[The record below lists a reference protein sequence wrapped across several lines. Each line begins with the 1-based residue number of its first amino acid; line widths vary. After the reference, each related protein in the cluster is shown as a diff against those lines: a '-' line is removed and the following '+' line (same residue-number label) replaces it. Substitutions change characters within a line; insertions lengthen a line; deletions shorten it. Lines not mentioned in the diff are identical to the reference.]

1 MSKEIGVVKN
11 VTQGNVKAVSPTG
24 ESRELK
30 VGDIVYQGEK
40 IVTESTDAKVV
51 IAKADGKEI
60 SLIGKDSINL
70 DQSVSENSQTTA
82 DINSLQKAIL
92 GGQDL
97 NALEETAAGGNQ
109 AGGNAGGDG
118 VSLGAASFAQGGHYS
133 NISANFNNLSSQA
146 SANAPAVSNVRGGA
160 SAESSDGFVSSAA
173 ASSQSAQPVI
183 TPAKA
188 YITVDSGSAHSS
200 EVSESDRSYPYMQY
214 NFHIE
219 NAPAGSLTT
228 NLKIDLGGQA
238 TKGED
243 YEHPEYSMDGGNTWT
258 AVDPDMVLKNV
269 AVQDGVI
276 KFRMKV
282 IDDYGQHAG
291 NQNEGTKMSDEGT
304 QIHAN
309 ITEFGKYSEEA
320 TISISSDNGLISSDS
335 AFSKIVD
342 NDDFVKFAGDV
353 DAEGKELNTGIGD
366 DTIHAKEGD
375 VKNINIKMGDGDD
388 QAIFENHTIM
398 NTTIDGGNGSDI
410 IDLIN
415 NDKTIDTTV
424 LGGNGD
430 DVIKFTTKD
439 RVSTGNV
446 FDGGDGVD
454 TLVVGSIDTFTDTT
468 NTYKNFEKV
477 DVEDL
482 KDLGYYFEISNKSQ
496 LADIIDRFTN
506 NDSHELTLV
515 TEKDGITGVLESKN
529 MHLSSTVRWEDYSKN
544 NGIPEGIKK
553 EEGDDFYKLSFEY
566 NGDNYILNVQNEI
579 PYSIAITYHL

>member
-11 VTQGNVKAVSPTG
+11 VTQGSVKAVSLTG

-118 VSLGAASFAQGGHYS
+118 VSLGSTSFAQGGHYS
-133 NISANFNNLSSQA
+133 NISANFSNLSAQA
-146 SANAPAVSNVRGGA
+146 SINAPAVSNVRGGA
-160 SAESSDGFVSSAA
+160 SAEPSDGFVASAA
-173 ASSQSAQPVI
+173 ASSQPAV
-183 TPAKA
+183 TPARA
-188 YITVDSGSAHSS
+188 YITVDSGSAHSN
-200 EVSESDRSYPYMQY
+200 EVAEGDRSYPYMQY

-219 NAPAGSLTT
+219 NAPAGALTT

-238 TKGED
+238 TKGDD

-269 AVQDGVI
+269 VVQDGVI

-291 NQNEGTKMSDEGT
+291 NQNEGTKMSDEGA

-335 AFSKIVD
+335 ASSKIVD

-353 DAEGKELNTGIGD
+353 DAEGRELNTGIGD
-366 DTIHAKEGD
+366 DTIHAKDGD

-388 QAIFENHTIM
+388 QAIFENHKII
-398 NTTIDGGNGSDI
+398 NTTIDGGNGNDI
-410 IDLIN
+410 IDLIS

-439 RVSTGNV
+439 GVSTGNV

-454 TLVVGSIDTFTDTT
+454 TLVIGNKATLMDDT
-468 NTYKNFEKV
+468 NTYKNFEIL
-477 DVEDL
+477 DVSALGESDNIRVTS
-482 KDLGYYFEISNKSQ
+482 KDQ
-496 LADIIDRFTN
+496 LADLIDRFTN
-506 NDSHELTLV
+506 NGSHELTLV
-515 TEKDGITGVLESKN
+515 TSKDDGTFYHGNMYFYSEGGNATLGISPIPAGVTITPPDGKFYNINFEHN
-529 MHLSSTVRWEDYSKN
+529 GADYSLK
-544 NGIPEGIKK
+544 
-553 EEGDDFYKLSFEY
+553 
-566 NGDNYILNVQNEI
+566 VQNEI
-579 PYSIAITYHL
+579 MYSVATYDYL

>member
-11 VTQGNVKAVSPTG
+11 VTQGSVKAVSLTG

-60 SLIGKDSINL
+60 SLIGKDLINL
-70 DQSVSENSQTTA
+70 DQSVGENSQTTA
-82 DINSLQKAIL
+82 DITSLQKAIL
-92 GGQDL
+92 SGEGL
-97 NALEETAAGGNQ
+97 AGLEETAAGGNQ

-118 VSLGAASFAQGGHYS
+118 VSLGSTSFAQGGHYS
-133 NISANFNNLSSQA
+133 NISANFSNLSAQA
-146 SANAPAVSNVRGGA
+146 IINAPAVSNVRGGA
-160 SAESSDGFVSSAA
+160 SAEPSDGFVASAA
-173 ASSQSAQPVI
+173 ASSQPAV
-183 TPAKA
+183 TPARA
-188 YITVDSGSAHSS
+188 YITVDSGSAHSN
-200 EVSESDRSYPYMQY
+200 EVAEGDRSYPYMQY

-219 NAPAGSLTT
+219 NAPAGALTT
-228 NLKIDLGGQA
+228 NLKVDLGGQA
-238 TKGED
+238 TKGDD

-269 AVQDGVI
+269 VVQDGVI

-335 AFSKIVD
+335 ASSKIVD

-353 DAEGKELNTGIGD
+353 DAEGRELNTGIGD
-366 DTIHAKEGD
+366 DTIHAKDGD

-388 QAIFENHTIM
+388 QAIFENHKII
-398 NTTIDGGNGSDI
+398 NTTIDGGNGNDI
-410 IDLIN
+410 IDLIS

-439 RVSTGNV
+439 GVSTGNV

-454 TLVVGSIDTFTDTT
+454 TLVIGNKATLMDDT
-468 NTYKNFEKV
+468 NTYKNFEIL
-477 DVEDL
+477 DVSALGESDNIRVTS
-482 KDLGYYFEISNKSQ
+482 KDQ
-496 LADIIDRFTN
+496 LADLIDRFTN
-506 NDSHELTLV
+506 NGSHELTLV
-515 TEKDGITGVLESKN
+515 TSKDDGTFYHGNMYFYSEGGNATLGISPIPAGVTITPPDGKFYNINFEHN
-529 MHLSSTVRWEDYSKN
+529 GADYSLK
-544 NGIPEGIKK
+544 
-553 EEGDDFYKLSFEY
+553 
-566 NGDNYILNVQNEI
+566 VQNEI
-579 PYSIAITYHL
+579 MYSVATYDYL

>member
-11 VTQGNVKAVSPTG
+11 VTQGSVKAVSPTG

-133 NISANFNNLSSQA
+133 NISANFSNLSSQA

-160 SAESSDGFVSSAA
+160 SAEPSDGFASSAA

-183 TPAKA
+183 APARA

-335 AFSKIVD
+335 ASSKIVE

-410 IDLIN
+410 IDLIS

-430 DVIKFTTKD
+430 DVIKFTTKNG
-439 RVSTGNV
+439 VSIGNV

-454 TLVVGSIDTFTDTT
+454 TLVVGNKATLMDDT
-468 NTYKNFEKV
+468 NTYKNFEIL
-477 DVEDL
+477 DVSA
-482 KDLGYYFEISNKSQ
+482 LGEHDGIDVTSKEQ
-496 LADIIDRFTN
+496 LVDIIDRFTN
-506 NDSHELTLV
+506 NGSHELTLV
-515 TEKDGITGVLESKN
+515 TSKDDGSFYHGNMYFHSAGGDATLGISPIPAGITIQQVDDKF
-529 MHLSSTVRWEDYSKN
+529 YSIN
-544 NGIPEGIKK
+544 
-553 EEGDDFYKLSFEY
+553 FEY
-566 NGDNYILNVQNEI
+566 NGADYSLKVQNEI
-579 PYSIAITYHL
+579 RYSIATFDHL

>member
-11 VTQGNVKAVSPTG
+11 VTQGSVKAVSPTG

-40 IVTESTDAKVV
+40 IVTETTDAKVV

-133 NISANFNNLSSQA
+133 NISANFSNLSSQT

-160 SAESSDGFVSSAA
+160 SAEPSDGFVSSAA
-173 ASSQSAQPVI
+173 ASSQPVQPVI
-183 TPAKA
+183 APARA

-269 AVQDGVI
+269 VVQDGVI

-335 AFSKIVD
+335 ASSKIVE

-410 IDLIN
+410 INLTS

-439 RVSTGNV
+439 GVSTGNV

-454 TLVVGSIDTFTDTT
+454 TLVIGSRDTFTDTT

-477 DVEDL
+477 DVTALTEGEAIQISGKADL
-482 KDLGYYFEISNKSQ
+482 
-496 LADIIDRFTN
+496 AAIIDRFTN
-506 NDSHELTLV
+506 NGSHELTLV
-515 TEKDGITGVLESKN
+515 TDRTTEPGKFFNGGVYFWSIVDGRSPNINGGKPTGVTTEQDE
-529 MHLSSTVRWEDYSKN
+529 H
-544 NGIPEGIKK
+544 
-553 EEGDDFYKLSFEY
+553 FYKMSFEH
-566 NGDNYILNVQNEI
+566 NGENYVLNVQNEI
-579 PYSIAITYHL
+579 PYSYAITDYL

>member
-11 VTQGNVKAVSPTG
+11 VTQGSVKAVSLTG

-133 NISANFNNLSSQA
+133 NISANFNNLSSQT
-146 SANAPAVSNVRGGA
+146 STNAPVVSNVRGGA
-160 SAESSDGFVSSAA
+160 SAEPSDGFASSLA
-173 ASSQSAQPVI
+173 ASSQPAV
-183 TPAKA
+183 TPARA
-188 YITVDSGSAHSS
+188 YITVDSGSAHSN
-200 EVSESDRSYPYMQY
+200 EVAEGDKSYPYMQY

-219 NAPAGSLTT
+219 NAPAGALTT

-238 TKGED
+238 TKGDD
-243 YEHPEYSMDGGNTWT
+243 YEHPEYSMDGGNTWM

-269 AVQDGVI
+269 VVQDGVI

-335 AFSKIVD
+335 ASSKIVD

-388 QAIFENHTIM
+388 QAIFENHTII
-398 NTTIDGGNGSDI
+398 NTTIDGGNGNDI
-410 IDLIN
+410 IDLRS

-439 RVSTGNV
+439 GVSTGNV

-454 TLVVGSIDTFTDTT
+454 TLVVGSRDTFTDTT

-477 DVEDL
+477 DVTDL
-482 KDLGYYFEISNKSQ
+482 VESDYFEISNKSQ
-496 LADIIDRFTN
+496 LAEIIDRFTN
-506 NDSHELTLV
+506 NGTHELTLV
-515 TEKDGITGVLESKN
+515 TQKQKSNIPGDMYNGGMHFYSVVNEEHYNKHGGVAPGIT
-529 MHLSSTVRWEDYSKN
+529 
-544 NGIPEGIKK
+544 K
-553 EEGDDFYKLSFEY
+553 EESNDGFYKLSFEH
-566 NGDNYILNVQNEI
+566 NGNNYILNVQDEI
-579 PYSIAITYHL
+579 VYSFAVTSYL

>member
-40 IVTESTDAKVV
+40 IVTETTDAKVV

-70 DQSVSENSQTTA
+70 DQSVSENSQITA

-133 NISANFNNLSSQA
+133 NISANFSNLSSQT
-146 SANAPAVSNVRGGA
+146 STNAPAVSNVRGGA
-160 SAESSDGFVSSAA
+160 SAEPSDGFVSSAA
-173 ASSQSAQPVI
+173 ASSQPAQPVI
-183 TPAKA
+183 APARA

-269 AVQDGVI
+269 VVQDGVI

-335 AFSKIVD
+335 ASSKIVE

-410 IDLIN
+410 IDLIS

-439 RVSTGNV
+439 GVSIGNV

-454 TLVVGSIDTFTDTT
+454 TLVVGNKATLMDDT
-468 NTYKNFEKV
+468 NTYKNFEIL
-477 DVEDL
+477 DVSALGEHDGIDVTS
-482 KDLGYYFEISNKSQ
+482 KDQ
-496 LADIIDRFTN
+496 LADLIDRFTN
-506 NDSHELTLV
+506 NGSHELTLV
-515 TEKDGITGVLESKN
+515 TSKDDGSFYHGNMYFHSAGGDATLGISPIPAGVTITPPDGK
-529 MHLSSTVRWEDYSKN
+529 
-544 NGIPEGIKK
+544 
-553 EEGDDFYKLSFEY
+553 FYNINFEY
-566 NGDNYILNVQNEI
+566 NGADYSLKVQNEI
-579 PYSIAITYHL
+579 RYSIATFDHL

>member
-11 VTQGNVKAVSPTG
+11 VTQGSVKAVSPTG

-92 GGQDL
+92 SGQDL

-133 NISANFNNLSSQA
+133 NISANFSNLSSQT
-146 SANAPAVSNVRGGA
+146 STNAPAVSNVRGGA
-160 SAESSDGFVSSAA
+160 SAESSDGFVSSTA

-183 TPAKA
+183 TPARA

-243 YEHPEYSMDGGNTWT
+243 YEHPEYSMDGGNTWM

-335 AFSKIVD
+335 ASSKIVE

-410 IDLIN
+410 IDLIS

-439 RVSTGNV
+439 GVSIGNV

-454 TLVVGSIDTFTDTT
+454 TLVVGNKATLMDDT
-468 NTYKNFEKV
+468 NTYKNFEIL
-477 DVEDL
+477 DVSALGEHDGIDVTS
-482 KDLGYYFEISNKSQ
+482 KDQ
-496 LADIIDRFTN
+496 LADLIDRFTN
-506 NDSHELTLV
+506 NGSHELTLV
-515 TEKDGITGVLESKN
+515 TSKDDGSFYHGNMYFHSAGGDATLGISPIPAGVTITPPDGK
-529 MHLSSTVRWEDYSKN
+529 
-544 NGIPEGIKK
+544 
-553 EEGDDFYKLSFEY
+553 FYNINFEY
-566 NGDNYILNVQNEI
+566 NGADYSLKVQNEI
-579 PYSIAITYHL
+579 RYSIATFDHL

>member
-11 VTQGNVKAVSPTG
+11 VTQGSVKAVSLTG

-82 DINSLQKAIL
+82 DITSLQKSIL

-133 NISANFNNLSSQA
+133 NISANFNNLSSQT
-146 SANAPAVSNVRGGA
+146 STNAPAVSNVRGGA
-160 SAESSDGFVSSAA
+160 SAEPSDGFVASAA
-173 ASSQSAQPVI
+173 ASSQPVV
-183 TPAKA
+183 TPARA
-188 YITVDSGSAHSS
+188 YITVDSGSAHGN
-200 EVSESDRSYPYMQY
+200 EVAEGDRSYPYMQY

-219 NAPAGSLTT
+219 NAPAGALTT

-238 TKGED
+238 TKGDD

-269 AVQDGVI
+269 VVQDGVI

-291 NQNEGTKMSDEGT
+291 NQNEGTKMSDEGA

-335 AFSKIVD
+335 ASSKIVD

-353 DAEGKELNTGIGD
+353 DAEGRELNTGIGD

-398 NTTIDGGNGSDI
+398 NTTIDGGNGNDI

-430 DVIKFTTKD
+430 DVIKFTTKNG
-439 RVSTGNV
+439 VSIGNV

-454 TLVVGSIDTFTDTT
+454 TLVVGSRDTFTDTT

-477 DVEDL
+477 DVTDL
-482 KDLGYYFEISNKSQ
+482 VESDYFEISNKSQ
-496 LADIIDRFTN
+496 LAEIIDRFTN
-506 NDSHELTLV
+506 NGTHELTLV
-515 TEKDGITGVLESKN
+515 TQKQKSNIPGDMYNGGMHFYSVVNEEHYNKHGGVAPGIT
-529 MHLSSTVRWEDYSKN
+529 
-544 NGIPEGIKK
+544 K
-553 EEGDDFYKLSFEY
+553 EESNDGFYKLSFEH
-566 NGDNYILNVQNEI
+566 NGNNYILNVQDEI
-579 PYSIAITYHL
+579 VYSFAVTSYL

>member
-11 VTQGNVKAVSPTG
+11 VTQGSVKAVSLTG

-82 DINSLQKAIL
+82 DITSLQKSIL
-92 GGQDL
+92 SGEGL
-97 NALEETAAGGNQ
+97 AGLEETAAGGNQ

-118 VSLGAASFAQGGHYS
+118 VSLGSTSFAQGGHYS
-133 NISANFNNLSSQA
+133 NISANFSNLSAQA
-146 SANAPAVSNVRGGA
+146 SINAPAVSNVRGGA
-160 SAESSDGFVSSAA
+160 SAEPSDGFVASAA
-173 ASSQSAQPVI
+173 ASSQPAV
-183 TPAKA
+183 TPARA
-188 YITVDSGSAHSS
+188 YITVDSGSAHSN
-200 EVSESDRSYPYMQY
+200 EVAEGDRSYPYMQY

-219 NAPAGSLTT
+219 NAPAGALTT

-238 TKGED
+238 TKGDD

-269 AVQDGVI
+269 VVQDGVI

-335 AFSKIVD
+335 ASSKIVD

-353 DAEGKELNTGIGD
+353 DAEGRELNTGIGD
-366 DTIHAKEGD
+366 DTIHAKDGD

-388 QAIFENHTIM
+388 QAIFENHKII
-398 NTTIDGGNGSDI
+398 NTTIDGGNGNDI
-410 IDLIN
+410 IDLIS

-439 RVSTGNV
+439 GVSTGNV

-454 TLVVGSIDTFTDTT
+454 TLVIGNKATLMDDT
-468 NTYKNFEKV
+468 NTYKNFEIL
-477 DVEDL
+477 DVSALGESDNIRVTS
-482 KDLGYYFEISNKSQ
+482 KDQ
-496 LADIIDRFTN
+496 LADLIDRFTN
-506 NDSHELTLV
+506 NGSHELTLV
-515 TEKDGITGVLESKN
+515 TSKDDGTFYHGNMYFYSEGGNATLGISPIPAGVTITPPDGKFYNINFEHN
-529 MHLSSTVRWEDYSKN
+529 GADYSLK
-544 NGIPEGIKK
+544 
-553 EEGDDFYKLSFEY
+553 
-566 NGDNYILNVQNEI
+566 VQNEI
-579 PYSIAITYHL
+579 MYSVATYDYL